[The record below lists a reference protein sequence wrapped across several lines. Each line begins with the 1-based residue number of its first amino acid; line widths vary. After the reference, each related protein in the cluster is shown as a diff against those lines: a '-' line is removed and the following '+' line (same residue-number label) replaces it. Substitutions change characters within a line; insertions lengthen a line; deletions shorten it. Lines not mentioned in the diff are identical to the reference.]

1 MRPAAADKPA
11 MEISQ
16 TALQGL
22 ARAETMLERAAQRIA
37 RLPARPESGDSV
49 QLSEE
54 MVRLLEARTLHR
66 ANLKS
71 LQTAD
76 ELTRETLKLFG

>member
-1 MRPAAADKPA
+1 MRPGAADKVA
-11 MEISQ
+11 MEISN

-22 ARAETMLERAAQRIA
+22 VRAEALLERTAQRIA

-54 MVRLLEARTLHR
+54 MIRLLEARTLHG
-66 ANLKS
+66 ANLKT

-76 ELTRETLKLFG
+76 ELARETLKLFG